1 MIVAINLNTR
11 WAADAGL
18 GIAASFWGFDTI
30 LIKLTIV
37 TFPPLFYLGIRF
49 LLAGAIMAV
58 FFWAKITSLGK
69 SAWLWTFLAG
79 AMLFGGFALQ
89 TVGLRYTT
97 PGISAFLTMTYFIF
111 VPIFKSFIS
120 RKLPESRLI
129 AGILLVAVG
138 MWLLFFQNRFVFG
151 LGESLTLLS
160 AVLFAVHILVV
171 DKAVNLVNTVALA
184 TVQVGV
190 TGFLS
195 IILALL
201 WEPFPRGFTP
211 LSVLAISFG
220 TLFGSIGAY
229 LVQTWAQKLTPPS
242 HVGLLLSLEAIFA
255 LLFSLLFGLD
265 VLTRNGILGL
275 ALVFLGTILAEWTR
289 PQKTLAGNKA

>member
-1 MIVAINLNTR
+1 MNVAINLKTR
-11 WAADAGL
+11 WTADTGL
-18 GIAASFWGFDTI
+18 VIAASFWGFDTI

-49 LLAGAIMAV
+49 LLAGAIMSV
-58 FFWAKITSLGK
+58 LFWPKITSLGK
-69 SAWLWTFLAG
+69 SAWFWTCLAG
-79 AMLFGGFALQ
+79 TLLFGGFALQ

-97 PGISAFLTMTYFIF
+97 PGISAFLTMTYFMF
-111 VPIFKSFIS
+111 APIFKSLIS
-120 RKLPESRLI
+120 RKLPESKLI

-160 AVLFAVHILVV
+160 AVLFAMHILVV
-171 DKAVNLVNTVALA
+171 DKAVNLVNSVALA
-184 TVQVGV
+184 TIQVSV

-195 IILALL
+195 IILALIL
-201 WEPFPRGFTP
+201 EPFPREFTS
-211 LSVLAISFG
+211 LSVLTIGFG
-220 TLFGSIGAY
+220 ILFGSIGAY
-229 LVQTWAQKLTPPS
+229 LLQTGAQKLTPPS

-255 LLFSLLFGLD
+255 LLFSVLFGLD

-289 PQKTLAGNKA
+289 PQKTPAGNKA